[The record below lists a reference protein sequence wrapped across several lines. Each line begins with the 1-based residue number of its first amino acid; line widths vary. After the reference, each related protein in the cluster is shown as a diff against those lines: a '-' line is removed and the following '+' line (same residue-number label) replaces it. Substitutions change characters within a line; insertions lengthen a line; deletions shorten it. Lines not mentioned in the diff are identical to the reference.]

1 MDLSLIIYIVLGVH
15 FAVSLYFAIYV
26 WIYYYRAVPHFIA
39 NLLFGS
45 FMIIKILIENMR
57 NQRESFY

>member
-1 MDLSLIIYIVLGVH
+1 MDFYLIIYILLGLH
-15 FAVSLYFAIYV
+15 FVVSLYFAVYI
-26 WIYYYRAVPHFIA
+26 WIYYYRAIPHFIA

-45 FMIIKILIENMR
+45 FMIIKIIIDNAR

>member
-1 MDLSLIIYIVLGVH
+1 MDLNLILYILLGLH
-15 FAVSLYFAIYV
+15 FVVSLYFAVYI
-26 WIYYYRAVPHFIA
+26 WIYYYRAMPHFIA

-45 FMIIKILIENMR
+45 FIIIKIMIDRMR

>member
-1 MDLSLIIYIVLGVH
+1 MDLSLIIYILLGVH

-45 FMIIKILIENMR
+45 FMIIKILIENIR

>member
-1 MDLSLIIYIVLGVH
+1 MDLSLIIYILLGVH